1 MIPEA
6 SAILGIAIVAFGM
19 ALTPGPNMIY
29 LVSRTLSQGT
39 LAGFVSLCGTALGF
53 AIYMTAANLGLAVVF
68 AVVPWLYT
76 IIKVAGALYLLY
88 LAWTVLRGSARLF
101 EPTQI
106 PRDSK
111 RRLFGMGLATNLL
124 NPKAV
129 ILYAALIP
137 QFIDPARGN
146 VVAQGFVLGGVQI
159 VASIVVNSAFILSA
173 GSIALLVRRRPRWA
187 VWQRRVVGGALA
199 GIGVHLLLDSHAP
212 VSAGAAS

>member
-1 MIPEA
+1 MMPEA

-53 AIYMTAANLGLAVVF
+53 VFYMTAANLGLAVVF
-68 AVVPWLYT
+68 TVVPWLYT

-88 LAWTVLRGSARLF
+88 LAWTVLRGSAGLF
-101 EPTQI
+101 ETTQI

-129 ILYAALIP
+129 ILYAAPIP
-137 QFIDPARGN
+137 QFIDPARGS

-159 VASIVVNSAFILSA
+159 AVSIVVNSAFILSA
-173 GSIALLVRRRPRWA
+173 GSIALVLQRKPRWA

-199 GIGVHLLLDSHAP
+199 GIGGHLLLDSHAP
-212 VSAGAAS
+212 VRAGASP